1 MVKKFSDSKM
11 LVIVYE
17 MMVDIYMVK
26 EDYERVIE
34 NYNQMLNF
42 CIRIDYRVKS
52 MVFCKMGNVYRDL
65 KKD

>member
-1 MVKKFSDSKM
+1 MVKKFSDFKM

-17 MMVDIYMVK
+17 MMVDINMVK

-42 CIRIDYRVKS
+42 CIRIDYRVKL